1 MVNRSQS
8 RTPPSVDWVYCYRSR
23 CSHVQH
29 DGTTSLESTLMSF
42 NVVCRIRTKLHSL
55 VHMTLKTNT
64 PVFTINEVQPYSR
77 KGNQPNNCLRGLF
90 TLQFCKMGVLSPR
103 GSIYRAKGS
112 LSGVNKYRVRQISSA
127 VWGSTYRRM
136 HRVRNITIQG
146 A

>member
-1 MVNRSQS
+1 MAIGNRS
-8 RTPPSVDWVYCYRSR
+8 RR
-23 CSHVQH
+23 SHVQH

-55 VHMTLKTNT
+55 VHMTLNTNT

-77 KGNQPNNCLRGLF
+77 KGKQPNNCLRGLF
-90 TLQFCKMGVLSPR
+90 TLKFCKMDVLPPR

-127 VWGSTYRRM
+127 VCGSTYRRGC
-136 HRVRNITIQG
+136 IECEILLQG